1 NRILSRQ
8 SDYHSAN
15 KGITLSDNI
24 KRTMRFRSELITTLK
39 KIENLSISEIGELE
53 QVLIKGQQIES
64 LIEKIK
70 YLLELLE
77 SELEL
82 LYQNSTNRLVN
93 ILTIAGL
100 LLTVL
105 GMFFE
110 FM

>member
-1 NRILSRQ
+1 
-8 SDYHSAN
+8 
-15 KGITLSDNI
+15 
-24 KRTMRFRSELITTLK
+24 M
-39 KIENLSISEIGELE
+39 
-53 QVLIKGQQIES
+53 LIKGQQIES

-70 YLLELLE
+70 YLLDLLE

-100 LLTVL
+100 RLTVL

>member
-1 NRILSRQ
+1 
-8 SDYHSAN
+8 
-15 KGITLSDNI
+15 
-24 KRTMRFRSELITTLK
+24 
-39 KIENLSISEIGELE
+39 
-53 QVLIKGQQIES
+53 VLIKGQQIES

-100 LLTVL
+100 LLTVI

>member
-1 NRILSRQ
+1 
-8 SDYHSAN
+8 
-15 KGITLSDNI
+15 
-24 KRTMRFRSELITTLK
+24 
-39 KIENLSISEIGELE
+39 
-53 QVLIKGQQIES
+53 VLIKGQQIES

-93 ILTIAGL
+93 ILTVAGL